1 MSTVETGRTL
11 SDYQGLLRRRRA
23 YLLTIIPAS
32 LLVAIFVAFVL
43 PPKYRAAGTIML
55 EDSSLPQNVVA
66 TQVTQ
71 EDDNAERAAQT
82 LELLRRKVMTKDSLI
97 EVVHEIDPYPNLPN
111 LTAAQKANQI
121 LEDSS
126 VERVDPLTFQPLEQ
140 SKAFSL
146 YFLNSD
152 PEIAAR
158 VDQKLIDLFVT
169 YNQRTRAEASRAAYQ
184 FLEAQAKQIEQEMD
198 GQERQLAAFKAKYGD
213 ALPAA
218 EGRNLAGADR
228 ARRDIDTLQHDLIQA
243 EQQESQLQLQLNSI
257 SPSLVAAVSDWSKE
271 LAKTRG
277 ELAEAEQKYTPE
289 HPDVKRLRRAVADLL
304 AKGAGGGSTSGA
316 APDNPEYL
324 AIQSQLTGVRR
335 QVASLREQE
344 GKARSNLGAF
354 EKNLST
360 APNVEREYIQIS
372 REHENA
378 TNQYTDL
385 QNKMKNAALAQT
397 LETQA
402 RGERFT
408 LLRSAS
414 APSKPYFPNRLG
426 IILLG
431 AVLGCGIA
439 FGVAALVDA
448 SDPTLRGN
456 GDLQMIMQTSA
467 IGSIPKLLNPA
478 DLRRQ
483 RFVWGSAIAGFAA
496 AAVFVA
502 ATVLARH

>member
-1 MSTVETGRTL
+1 
-11 SDYQGLLRRRRA
+11 
-23 YLLTIIPAS
+23 
-32 LLVAIFVAFVL
+32 
-43 PPKYRAAGTIML
+43 
-55 EDSSLPQNVVA
+55 
-66 TQVTQ
+66 
-71 EDDNAERAAQT
+71 
-82 LELLRRKVMTKDSLI
+82 
-97 EVVHEIDPYPNLPN
+97 
-111 LTAAQKANQI
+111 
-121 LEDSS
+121 
-126 VERVDPLTFQPLEQ
+126 
-140 SKAFSL
+140 
-146 YFLNSD
+146 
-152 PEIAAR
+152 
-158 VDQKLIDLFVT
+158 
-169 YNQRTRAEASRAAYQ
+169 
-184 FLEAQAKQIEQEMD
+184 MD
-198 GQERQLAAFKAKYGD
+198 GQERQLAQFKAKYGD
-213 ALPAA
+213 ALPEA
-218 EGRNLAGADR
+218 EGRNQAGADR
-228 ARRDIDTLQHDLIQA
+228 ARRDIDTLQHDIIQA

-289 HPDVKRLRRAVADLL
+289 HPDVRRLRRAVADLL
-304 AKGAGGGSTSGA
+304 AKGAGGGSASGA
-316 APDNPEYL
+316 AADNPDYL
-324 AIQSQLTGVRR
+324 AVQSQLTGVRR
-335 QVASLREQE
+335 QLGSLRAQE
-344 GKARSNLGAF
+344 AKARSDLSVF

-439 FGVAALVDA
+439 FGVAAMADA

-502 ATVLARH
+502 ATVLAQH

>member
-11 SDYQGLLRRRRA
+11 SDYQGLLRRRRT

-198 GQERQLAAFKAKYGD
+198 GQERQLA
-213 ALPAA
+213 
-218 EGRNLAGADR
+218 
-228 ARRDIDTLQHDLIQA
+228 TLQHDLIQA